1 MATSGTGG
9 DFEGSGVGGG
19 ADFKR
24 VMISGIPTDCNKE
37 VTLLVSLRVG
47 SGDEIRF
54 LLCC

>member
-19 ADFKR
+19 AEFKR

-47 SGDEIRF
+47 S
-54 LLCC
+54 L